1 MDEKGTTKIDWEA
14 AIKNAVRYASIS
26 FVVNPI
32 QINSGVLP
40 FTFPDGS
47 VLDQATSVERENIK
61 VKLESLIGRSGTLSL
76 AGIFESKQTATELP
90 GGGYSIQTESL
101 PEPKW
106 KYYVVRYPGTRNVNV
121 NLHYAASICE
131 TPLDLLSFSLSEISN
146 GYKFESLQKYFH
158 IGSHQGFM
166 DRVVCINVDSLKEIA
181 ITYELLIATTG
192 GIGGKGDFP
201 EILRA
206 LQMLDS
212 LNDLP
217 SNSSFLCLG
226 LFAIIEMLITHN
238 PVLEDRGNS
247 ITHQMKSKIPL
258 LSRRFDRP
266 LPLSEHFGEASS
278 EKIWS
283 ALYSYRSS
291 VAHGGVPDFRKKQ
304 QLLVSQE
311 NADKFLRV
319 TVKSLIR
326 HALREPDLY
335 RDLRAC

>member
-1 MDEKGTTKIDWEA
+1 MDEKGTIKFDWGA
-14 AIKNAVRYASIS
+14 AIQNAIRYTSTS
-26 FVVNPI
+26 FVANPM
-32 QINSGVLP
+32 QINSGALP
-40 FTFPDGS
+40 FAFPDGS
-47 VLDQATSVERENIK
+47 VLDKATPIERENIK
-61 VKLESLIGRSGTLSL
+61 IKLESLIGRGGTLSL
-76 AGIFESKQTATELP
+76 TSIFECKQIPTELP
-90 GGGYSIQTESL
+90 GGGHSIQTESL
-101 PEPKW
+101 PESEW

-131 TPLDLLSFSLSEISN
+131 APLDLLSFSFSEISH
-146 GYKFESLQKYFH
+146 GWKSERLQKYFN
-158 IGSHQGFM
+158 IGSHPGFAGRF
-166 DRVVCINVDSLKEIA
+166 DEINVDSLKEIA
-181 ITYELLIATTG
+181 ITYDLLISATG
-192 GIGGKGDFP
+192 GIGGKGGFP

-217 SNSSFLCLG
+217 SNSDFVCLG
-226 LFAIIEMLITHN
+226 LFAIIEMLTTHN
-238 PVLEDRGNS
+238 PVLEDRGDS

-266 LPLSEHFGEASS
+266 LPLSEYFGDASS

-291 VAHGGVPDFRKKQ
+291 VAHGGVPDFRKKL

-335 RDLRAC
+335 SDLRAC